1 MLMENLASL
10 LHKMCY
16 HGYDDVT
23 MLHRW
28 HRFCCAVGT
37 TESKIVCLLVCLLCG
52 AEGMARETVVVD
64 SVSGRPLSGASVF
77 DRRGAVAGIS
87 RSDGRLPYVAPRDY
101 PVTVRYIGYK
111 EAIVNKAG
119 CDTVFMVENAMSLP
133 EVVIESRSHKLLH
146 MLAYVREYSTLTTY
160 SDTVFLFREKMVDF
174 MLSPDP
180 KGRVKGWSNPRV
192 LQSKSYYRFTNSL
205 GLDSVSDRCSHHFS
219 WTDWVGVVPRSKM
232 PPKICRVVN
241 GSDTVRGKY
250 SPTEIWRRKDERI
263 ALDVNVL
270 ADTTS
275 RKWVPDLS
283 LFFKG
288 NVEFEQFRVRF
299 NYDNIDGDE
308 IAPMDLTG
316 YSFNIESNGRGHGM
330 FRFNRYDEPFF
341 VSTYGE
347 VYIIDKE
354 YITEKEARRWEK
366 LQADTDHLAMYEP
379 AEAPELQPSVQQ
391 LVDRVNRLDHD
402 RVRLDFVPDRRL
414 VGRGVVKQ
422 NLGQRMLSL
431 LKTATGITAI
441 RARRDWKRQWKNF
454 TREQRHRNA
463 GDSIK

>member
-1 MLMENLASL
+1 MRRSSCILVWLSL
-10 LHKMCY
+10 CVSGL
-16 HGYDDVT
+16 
-23 MLHRW
+23 
-28 HRFCCAVGT
+28 
-37 TESKIVCLLVCLLCG
+37 
-52 AEGMARETVVVD
+52 AREAVVVD
-64 SVSGRPLSGASVF
+64 SVSGLPLLGASVF
-77 DRRGAVAGIS
+77 DRRGTVAGVTKA
-87 RSDGRLPYVAPRDY
+87 DGRLPYIAPRDY

-111 EAIVNKAG
+111 EATVVDG
-119 CDTVFMVENAMSLP
+119 RCDTVLMVENAMSLP

-160 SDTVFLFREKMVDF
+160 RDTVFMFREKMVDY
-174 MLSPDP
+174 MLSPDQ
-180 KGRVKGWSNPRV
+180 KVRVKGWTNPRV
-192 LQSKSYYRFTNSL
+192 LQSKSYYRFTNAL

-232 PPKICRVVN
+232 PSRICRTGQ
-241 GSDTVRGKY
+241 GSDTIRGKY
-250 SPTEIWRRKDERI
+250 SPTEIWRRNGERI

-288 NVEFEQFRVRF
+288 NVDFEQFRVRF
-299 NYDNIDGDE
+299 NYDNVDGDE

-316 YSFNIESNGRGHGM
+316 YSFTIESNGRGHGL

-347 VYIIDKE
+347 VYMVDKE
-354 YITEKEARRWEK
+354 YITEKEARKWEK
-366 LQADTDHLAMYEP
+366 LQADTEQLAMYEP
-379 AEAPELQPSVQQ
+379 AEAPELQPSIRQ
-391 LVDRVNRLDHD
+391 LVERVNRLDHD
-402 RVRLDFVPDRRL
+402 RVRLDFVPDHRL

-431 LKTATGITAI
+431 LKTATGISAV
-441 RARRDWKRQWKNF
+441 RARRDWKRQWKEF
-454 TREQRHRNA
+454 TRERVRRNA
-463 GDSIK
+463 NTAPDSIK